1 VAILIGVSN
10 AQLRQQRNL
19 AEARREEA
27 SEQRRRALA
36 HLRSARDAV
45 DRMLTVAQDR
55 LAPAPY
61 TLEVRRQLLE
71 DALQL
76 YQELARQEDNDPEI
90 RYEVGRAWRRLGTI
104 QVALGQRQQ
113 VEQSCRNA
121 IAVFEPLTAREPAQ
135 PAYWQELAASY
146 NNLAGALDVNQRSES
161 ERLYR
166 QALALQDK
174 LAAEHPQTP
183 DYRLDASVTRDDLA
197 GHLFTTRRPEEAVQT
212 SREAIDGLERLV
224 VAEPSSPEYRYHLGL
239 ALNNQGAFLGES
251 GRFEEAKPV
260 FRRSVEVFTSLAEDP
275 SAHAGIRSLL
285 AMSCFNLGKLLTEHG
300 SPEEG
305 EKMLRRSVEVKRKLA
320 SDFPEVAKYHV
331 DLAGTLD
338 RLAFMARA
346 RGEAGEAARCW
357 EEAAEHQHTALKAAP
372 GDATLRNRLGNSYW
386 NLAAARL
393 RLGQHREVEQA
404 AGEVPALLT
413 ERGQGDYIAAA
424 LLSHCV
430 PLVGKDATLSP
441 AQREERV
448 TNYSNRA
455 IQLLRQAVE
464 KGNPDV
470 ATLDK
475 NPAFEP
481 LRSNPAFQQLL
492 SEAGRKP

>member
-1 VAILIGVSN
+1 
-10 AQLRQQRNL
+10 
-19 AEARREEA
+19 
-27 SEQRRRALA
+27 
-36 HLRSARDAV
+36 
-45 DRMLTVAQDR
+45 MLTVAQDR

-61 TLEVRRQLLE
+61 TLEVRRKLLE

-76 YQELARQEDNDPEI
+76 YQELAQQEDNDPEI
-90 RYEVGRAWRRLGTI
+90 RYEVGRAWRRLGKI
-104 QVALGQRQQ
+104 QGALGQPEQ

-121 IAVFEPLTAREPAQ
+121 VAVFEQLTALEPGQ
-135 PAYWQELAASY
+135 PDYWEELAASY
-146 NNLAGALDVNQRSES
+146 NNLAGAQGPNQQSES
-161 ERLYR
+161 ERLLR

-183 DYRLDASVTRDDLA
+183 YYRLDASVTRTDLA
-197 GHLFTTRRPEEAVQT
+197 GLLFTTKRPDEALQA
-212 SREAIDGLERLV
+212 SQEGIDGLERLV
-224 VAEPSSPEYRYHLGL
+224 AAEPSSTEYRYRLGN
-239 ALNNQGAFLGES
+239 ALNNRGAFLGES

-285 AMSCFNLGKLLTEHG
+285 AMSCLNLSKLLLEHG

-331 DLAGTLD
+331 DLAGSLD
-338 RLAFMARA
+338 KLAFMARA

-357 EEAAEHQHTALKAAP
+357 EEAVEHQRTALKAAP
-372 GDATLRNRLGNSYW
+372 GDETLRSRLGNSYW

-393 RLGQHREVEQA
+393 RLGQYREVEQA
-404 AGEVPALLT
+404 AAEVPALLT
-413 ERGQGDYIAAA
+413 ERGQGDFVAAA
-424 LLSHCV
+424 LFSHCL
-430 PLVGKDATLSP
+430 PLVEKDGTLSP

-448 TNYSNRA
+448 ANYSSRA
-455 IQLLRQAVE
+455 IQLLRLAVE

-475 NPAFEP
+475 NPAFVP
-481 LRSNPAFQQLL
+481 LRSNPAFQQFVG
-492 SEAGRKP
+492 EVGPKP